1 MYERLVHFAGTWGLG
16 LLMLMFAIA
25 VAYALWPGHRE
36 TFRRMAALP
45 LHDDPQEAET
55 TSSSTEEDQG

>member
-16 LLMLMFAIA
+16 FLMLLFAIA
-25 VAYALWPGHRE
+25 VAYALWPGNRE

-55 TSSSTEEDQG
+55 SPSTEEDQG